1 MPQKGNNMTRNR
13 SQNQQWWRSA
23 RGEWYVAVQL
33 LLFALFTFGPESTAR
48 IPRWH
53 GPIQQFVAQPLGAI
67 LTLCGALLF
76 LAGIIY
82 LGRNLAVVPYPK
94 AGSELVTHGAYR
106 LVRHPIY
113 SGIIIGAL
121 GWSLWKGSFF
131 LCLLGFQ
138 I

>member
-1 MPQKGNNMTRNR
+1 MTRNR

-94 AGSELVTHGAYR
+94 AGSELVTHDRIDSCATQS
-106 LVRHPIY
+106 I
-113 SGIIIGAL
+113 AA
-121 GWSLWKGSFF
+121 SLSAHWAGPCGKAASFYVCWGSRYNV
-131 LCLLGFQ
+131 
-138 I
+138 